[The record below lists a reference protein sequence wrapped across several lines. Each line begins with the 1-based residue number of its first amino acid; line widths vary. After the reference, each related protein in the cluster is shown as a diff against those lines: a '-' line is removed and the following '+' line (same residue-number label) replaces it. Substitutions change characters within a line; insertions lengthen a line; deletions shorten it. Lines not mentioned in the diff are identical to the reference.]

1 MTPAPTA
8 TLLMTL
14 TDLRDDETATDP
26 RDLALA
32 AAEHALAK
40 KARTCSCIDMRGLVA
55 YTDYW
60 WSAPARRRA
69 RPRRSPRRSAAS
81 CSEDSACRPRRVEGD
96 REGEWILLDFL
107 DIVVHVFTPEARDFY
122 RLELLWRRAP
132 QERVEDEHTPVEAA
146 ARESL

>member
-1 MTPAPTA
+1 
-8 TLLMTL
+8 MTL

-32 AAEHALAK
+32 AAEHAIAK
-40 KARTCSCIDMRGLVA
+40 KARDLLLIDMRGLVT

-60 WSAPARRRA
+60 MVCTGQTPRQTKAIAEEVRRKLRDDFNL
-69 RPRRSPRRSAAS
+69 RPRRI
-81 CSEDSACRPRRVEGD
+81 EGD

-107 DIVVHVFTPEARDFY
+107 DIVVHVFTPESRDFY